1 MSYQEFVADRNRR
14 IQQQGNNV
22 SLASSSQDWLHLAN
36 KSRYSYNFE
45 FLGRP
50 IIQYPNDIV
59 QLQEIIFQVKPDLII
74 ETGIAHGG
82 SVVMSAAFLSLLDIA
97 EGKDPRKSDRK
108 VVAIDID
115 IRDHNHHALKQHP
128 FFFKINLIEGSSIDP
143 SIVDDVHGIA
153 KGYQTILIVLDSN
166 HTHDHVLQELNA
178 YSGLVSV
185 GSYCIVFDTVIE
197 NLPNDS
203 FPDRPWDKGNNPMTA
218 VNQWLSNND
227 DFQID
232 HMIDNK
238 LLVSVGPRGYLKRIK
253 S

>member
-1 MSYQEFVADRNRR
+1 M
-14 IQQQGNNV
+14 
-22 SLASSSQDWLHLAN
+22 
-36 KSRYSYNFE
+36 
-45 FLGRP
+45 
-50 IIQYPNDIV
+50 
-59 QLQEIIFQVKPDLII
+59 
-74 ETGIAHGG
+74 
-82 SVVMSAAFLSLLDIA
+82 
-97 EGKDPRKSDRK
+97 
-108 VVAIDID
+108 
-115 IRDHNHHALKQHP
+115 
-128 FFFKINLIEGSSIDP
+128 
-143 SIVDDVHGIA
+143 
-153 KGYQTILIVLDSN
+153 DSN

-238 LLVSVGPRGYLKRIK
+238 LLVSVGPRGYLKIK

>member
-1 MSYQEFVADRNRR
+1 MVHF
-14 IQQQGNNV
+14 
-22 SLASSSQDWLHLAN
+22 AN

-82 SVVMSAAFLSLLDIA
+82 SGVMSAAFLSLLDIA

-143 SIVDDVHGIA
+143 SIVDNVRGIA